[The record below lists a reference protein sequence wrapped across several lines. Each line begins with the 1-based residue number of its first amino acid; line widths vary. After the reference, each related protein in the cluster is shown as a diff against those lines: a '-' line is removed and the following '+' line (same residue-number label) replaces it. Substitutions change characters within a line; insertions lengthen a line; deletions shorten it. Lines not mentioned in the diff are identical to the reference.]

1 MTKNAGTMNIENENL
16 LGSYLKDRRSRLDPV
31 AFNLPTTRRRTPGLR
46 REEVAQ
52 RAHVSVTW
60 YTWLEQGRGGAPSS
74 DMLDRLARALVL
86 KEAER
91 EHLYLLAQG
100 RPPEIKSSGFT
111 PGVSERLQRLLDAL
125 ESSPALIKDAAWNIV
140 AWNEAAAAV
149 LIDYATLSPGDRNV
163 LRLVFCHPRLR
174 ATMPDWDQ
182 TARFA
187 VATFRAELARTG
199 TSQQAQALIEALN
212 CTSPEFAAMWRNLDV
227 QKHGEGTKRVQPE
240 VGEFI
245 TLEYSSFAVDAQ
257 ASLGMI
263 VYMPATPADAERVK
277 ALIARRRMSV

>member
-174 ATMPDWDQ
+174 ATMPDWEQ

-199 TSQQAQALIEALN
+199 TSQQAQALIEALS

-227 QKHGEGTKRVQPE
+227 QKHGEGTKRIQPE
-240 VGEFI
+240 VGELI

>member
-174 ATMPDWDQ
+174 ATMPDWEQ